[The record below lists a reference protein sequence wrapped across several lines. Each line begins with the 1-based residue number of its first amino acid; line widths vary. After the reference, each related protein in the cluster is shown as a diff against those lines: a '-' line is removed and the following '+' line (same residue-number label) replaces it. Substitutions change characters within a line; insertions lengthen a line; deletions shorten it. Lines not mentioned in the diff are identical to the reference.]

1 MTKTKKLS
9 GEFDSVKVCKETRI
23 ASGAFDSESRLT
35 AFLYLLMRDESTCGE
50 VAALVGK
57 VSERGKFEFTNGW
70 LAKYA
75 AHLAL
80 RLTKE

>member
-1 MTKTKKLS
+1 MTKAKKLS
-9 GEFDSVKVCKETRI
+9 GEYDGTTMCKETRE
-23 ASGAFDSESRLT
+23 ASGKFDSKSKLT

-50 VAALVGK
+50 VAALVSK
-57 VSERGKFEFTNGW
+57 VEEGTKFEFTNGW

-80 RLTKE
+80 ELTGE

>member
-9 GEFDSVKVCKETRI
+9 GEYDGTTMCKETRKL
-23 ASGAFDSESRLT
+23 SGAFDSKSKLT
-35 AFLYLLMRDESTCGE
+35 AFLYLLMRDELACGE
-50 VAALVGK
+50 VVALVNAIG
-57 VSERGKFEFTNGW
+57 EGTKFEFTNGW